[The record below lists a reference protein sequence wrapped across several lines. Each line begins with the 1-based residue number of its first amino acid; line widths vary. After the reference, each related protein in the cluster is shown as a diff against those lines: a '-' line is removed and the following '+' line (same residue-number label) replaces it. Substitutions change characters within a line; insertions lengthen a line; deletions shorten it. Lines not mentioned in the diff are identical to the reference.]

1 MGGLNTSF
9 VKNGETAITVTYVTG
24 TLVKL
29 AQGIERH
36 LAGGRI
42 RDWLGYAVQYASF
55 ALGGFMGGLVGLVVD
70 GAEARQACAS
80 SPGVRGPGNRSNSRA
95 PPSGLAVN
103 DAVPPCSS
111 AC

>member
-1 MGGLNTSF
+1 MGALNTSF
-9 VKNGETAITVTYVTG
+9 VKNGETAIPVTYVTG

-36 LAGGRI
+36 LAGGTM

-70 GAEARQACAS
+70 GADMLGAAALAAALVSVFTWFADLRE
-80 SPGVRGPGNRSNSRA
+80 VRDMRREPHA
-95 PPSGLAVN
+95 
-103 DAVPPCSS
+103 
-111 AC
+111 